1 MCRWCVYCS
10 FTTVYGWIQRRK
22 IWTESCVLIG
32 YLGVQDG
39 LALVP
44 PFSRLFLLVS
54 FWPSLFGRDCWILAS
69 FFLSLS
75 LSFFLSFL
83 LCVFIDVL
91 SSSRS
96 LKTPSLTLPFALA
109 FSGPKS
115 LIHDFGLPKY
125 LFQDL
130 RRGRLTCC
138 THAFGVARVVRMP
151 RQEAILKRRI
161 DGGKL

>member
-1 MCRWCVYCS
+1 M
-10 FTTVYGWIQRRK
+10 
-22 IWTESCVLIG
+22 
-32 YLGVQDG
+32 
-39 LALVP
+39 
-44 PFSRLFLLVS
+44 
-54 FWPSLFGRDCWILAS
+54 LAS
-69 FFLSLS
+69 FFLSL
-75 LSFFLSFL
+75 FLSFL

-96 LKTPSLTLPFALA
+96 LKTPSLTLPLALA